1 MRVLSDNA
9 RADKEWREKRI
20 LIAIQAFSELH
31 PMPRKEKR
39 PDLAASKTGF
49 NKIFLRSAA
58 GVLVA
63 IYGETT
69 GHFWK
74 LTPVKIKKHSI
85 IIKPLKVQTK
95 SIKPRKSW
103 MKSN

>member
-1 MRVLSDNA
+1 MMTLSDQVNA
-9 RADKEWREKRI
+9 EKARKEWREKRI

-39 PDLAASKTGF
+39 PDLAASKTAF
-49 NKIFLRSAA
+49 NKVFLRSAS

-63 IYGETT
+63 IYGEVS
-69 GHFWK
+69 GNFWK
-74 LTPVKIKKHSI
+74 LTPEKIKKHSI

-95 SIKPRKSW
+95 SIKPPKR
-103 MKSN
+103 